1 MPVMT
6 ASQHARAV
14 LVEID
19 KVQPLSLDQ
28 RNRIKYVLYGL
39 FKAIQ
44 SGAEVI
50 APLYPGY
57 GTHNT
62 DS

>member
-14 LVEID
+14 LLEID
-19 KVQPLSLDQ
+19 KVQALSVDN

-39 FKAIQ
+39 FKAARRFCRRNKGEDKR
-44 SGAEVI
+44 S
-50 APLYPGY
+50 
-57 GTHNT
+57 
-62 DS
+62 